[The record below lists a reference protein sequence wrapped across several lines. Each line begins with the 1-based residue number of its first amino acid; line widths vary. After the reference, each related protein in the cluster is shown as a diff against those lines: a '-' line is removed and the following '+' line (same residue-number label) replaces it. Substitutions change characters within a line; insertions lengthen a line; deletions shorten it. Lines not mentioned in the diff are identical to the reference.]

1 MIASACVLTGGAD
14 PDRDAVTR
22 AAHGKDCFMAARRR
36 APLARELPAELQVA
50 ATNGS
55 ILTDSRGRKYIDFVM
70 GWCVGNFGW
79 RPAAIAKAIERFKG
93 PDYVY
98 PGYAYAPWT
107 ELAQLLAS
115 LAPRSLTTCFRA
127 TGGSEAVDLA
137 LQAAMIHTRRRAFL
151 SLEGSYHGNSIAG
164 VSIGASESRERIKNL
179 LPHCGKIP
187 PPLDAKAMRRIEQ
200 RLKRRDVAAFVME
213 PISINLGVLIP
224 EKSMIRRLRDLCLR
238 YGTMFIA
245 DEVATGFG
253 RTGRLFA
260 CEHFDLDPDML
271 CVAKAMSGGLAPIGA
286 VIATAPI
293 AQSMEEHGAFYST
306 YGWHP
311 RSVAAAIA
319 SLRDLKANR
328 RRLLACVAEMSEY
341 FRVRLLQLEF
351 DRPAAIR
358 IQGLAIGID
367 VGDED
372 YADAIHDKCRRNG
385 LLVSTEGS
393 TVLLLPSLAIDK
405 RTAARGLDAL
415 ARSI

>member
-1 MIASACVLTGGAD
+1 MMLPPSRGRKGS
-14 PDRDAVTR
+14 
-22 AAHGKDCFMAARRR
+22 FMPARRR
-36 APLARELPAELQVA
+36 KPRVLARDLPAELQVA

-79 RPAAIAKAIERFKG
+79 RPAGIAKAIERFNG

-98 PGYAYAPWT
+98 PGYSYAPWT
-107 ELAQLLAS
+107 ELARLLAS
-115 LAPRSLTTCFRA
+115 LAPRPLTTCFRA

-137 LQAAMIHTRRRAFL
+137 LQAAMIHTGRRGLL
-151 SLEGSYHGNSIAG
+151 SLEGSYHGNSLG
-164 VSIGASESRERIKNL
+164 GLSIGASDNREQIRNL
-179 LPHCGKIP
+179 LPHCGKIA
-187 PPLDAKAMRRIEQ
+187 PPLDATALRRIEQ
-200 RLKRRDVAAFVME
+200 KLKRRNVAAFIME

-224 EKSMIRRLRDLCLR
+224 EKDAVRRVRDLCRR
-238 YGTMFIA
+238 YGTLFIA
-245 DEVATGFG
+245 DEVACGFG

-260 CEHFDLDPDML
+260 CEHFELEPDMI

-293 AQSMEEHGAFYST
+293 AKSMEENDGTFYST

-319 SLRDLKANR
+319 TLRSLKANQ
-328 RRLLACVAEMSEY
+328 RRLLASVAEMSEY
-341 FRVRLLQLEF
+341 FRVRLQQLQF
-351 DRPAAIR
+351 DRPAAVR

-367 VGDED
+367 VDDED
-372 YADAIHDKCRRNG
+372 YADTIHDKCRRNG

-405 RTAARGLDAL
+405 RPAATGLDIL

>member
-1 MIASACVLTGGAD
+1 M
-14 PDRDAVTR
+14 P
-22 AAHGKDCFMAARRR
+22 ARRR
-36 APLARELPAELQVA
+36 EPLARDLPAELQVA

-79 RPAAIAKAIERFKG
+79 RRPATTKTVERFKG

-98 PGYAYAPWT
+98 PGYSYAPWT
-107 ELAQLLAS
+107 ELARLLTS
-115 LAPRSLTTCFRA
+115 LAPRPLTTCFRA

-137 LQAAMIHTRRRAFL
+137 LQAALIHTGRRAFL
-151 SLEGSYHGNSIAG
+151 SLEDSYHGNSLAG
-164 VSIGASESRERIKNL
+164 LSIGASDSRERLKNL
-179 LPHCGKIP
+179 LPHCAKIAV
-187 PPLDAKAMRRIEQ
+187 PLDVKALRRIEQ
-200 RLKRRDVAAFVME
+200 RLKRRDVAAFIME

-224 EKSMIRRLRDLCLR
+224 AKDIIQRVRDLCRR
-238 YGTMFIA
+238 YGTLFIA
-245 DEVATGFG
+245 DEVACGFG
-253 RTGRLFA
+253 RTGRVFA
-260 CEHFDLDPDML
+260 CEHFDLDPDVL
-271 CVAKAMSGGLAPIGA
+271 CLAKAMSGGLAPIGA
-286 VIATAPI
+286 MIATTPI
-293 AQSMEEHGAFYST
+293 AKSMEENDGTFYSS

-319 SLRDLKANR
+319 TLRDLKANR
-328 RRLLACVAEMSEY
+328 RRLLGGVAEMSEY

-351 DRPAAIR
+351 ERPAAVR

-393 TVLLLPSLAIDK
+393 TVLLRPSLAIDK
-405 RTAARGLDAL
+405 RTAARGLDML

>member
-1 MIASACVLTGGAD
+1 M
-14 PDRDAVTR
+14 P
-22 AAHGKDCFMAARRR
+22 ARRR
-36 APLARELPAELQVA
+36 KLRLARDLPDKLQVA

-70 GWCVGNFGW
+70 GWCVANFGW
-79 RPAAIAKAIERFKG
+79 RPEPTMKAIERFKG

-98 PGYAYAPWT
+98 PGYSYAPWT
-107 ELAQLLAS
+107 ELARLLAS

-137 LQAAMIHTRRRAFL
+137 LQAALIHTGRRAFL
-151 SLEGSYHGNSIAG
+151 SLEGSYHGNSLAG
-164 VSIGASESRERIKNL
+164 LSIGASESRERIKNL
-179 LPHCGKIP
+179 LPHCGKIA
-187 PPLDAKAMRRIEQ
+187 PPLDAKALRRIEQ
-200 RLKRRDVAAFVME
+200 RLKRRDVAAFVIE

-224 EKSMIRRLRDLCLR
+224 GHDVIRRVRDVCRQYSTL
-238 YGTMFIA
+238 FIA
-245 DEVATGFG
+245 DEVASGFC
-253 RTGRLFA
+253 RTGRVFA

-271 CVAKAMSGGLAPIGA
+271 CVAKAMTGGLAPIGA
-286 VIATAPI
+286 VIAAAPI
-293 AQSMEEHGAFYST
+293 AKSMEEHGGTLYST

-319 SLRDLKANR
+319 TLGNLKANR
-328 RRLLACVAEMSEY
+328 ARLLAGVADMSEY

-351 DRPAAIR
+351 EQPAAVR

-372 YADAIHDKCRRNG
+372 YADAVQDKCRRNG

-393 TVLLLPSLAIDK
+393 TVLLLPSLTIDK
-405 RTAARGLDAL
+405 RTAARGLDIL
-415 ARSI
+415 ARSIV

>member
-1 MIASACVLTGGAD
+1 M
-14 PDRDAVTR
+14 P
-22 AAHGKDCFMAARRR
+22 ARRR
-36 APLARELPAELQVA
+36 EPLARDLPAELQVT
-50 ATNGS
+50 ATTGS
-55 ILTDSRGRKYIDFVM
+55 TVTDSRGRKYIDFVM

-79 RPAAIAKAIERFKG
+79 RPPAIAKAIERFKG

-107 ELAQLLAS
+107 ELARLLAS
-115 LAPRSLTTCFRA
+115 LAPRPLTTCFRA

-137 LQAAMIHTRRRAFL
+137 LQAAMIHTGRRAFL
-151 SLEGSYHGNSIAG
+151 SLEGSYHGNSLAG
-164 VSIGASESRERIKNL
+164 LSIGASDNRERIKNL
-179 LPHCGKIP
+179 LPHCGKIA
-187 PPLDAKAMRRIEQ
+187 PPLDTKALRRIEA
-200 RLKRRDVAAFVME
+200 RLKRRDVAAFIVE

-224 EKSMIRRLRDLCLR
+224 DGDVIRRVRDLCRR
-238 YGTMFIA
+238 YGTLFIA
-245 DEVATGFG
+245 DEVASGFG

-260 CEHFDLDPDML
+260 CEHFDLDPDVL

-286 VIATAPI
+286 MIATAPI
-293 AQSMEEHGAFYST
+293 AKSMEENDGTFYST

-319 SLRDLKANR
+319 TLRGLKANR
-328 RRLLACVAEMSEY
+328 GRLLAGVAEMSEY

-351 DRPAAIR
+351 ERPAAVR
-358 IQGLAIGID
+358 VQGLAIGVD

-372 YADAIHDKCRRNG
+372 YADAIQDKCRRNG

-405 RTAARGLDAL
+405 GTAARGLDIL

>member
-1 MIASACVLTGGAD
+1 MPT
-14 PDRDAVTR
+14 
-22 AAHGKDCFMAARRR
+22 RRR
-36 APLARELPAELQVA
+36 ERGVLARDLPAELEVA

-55 ILTDSRGRKYIDFVM
+55 VVTDSRGRKYIDFVM

-79 RPAAIAKAIERFKG
+79 RPPAIANALERFKG

-98 PGYAYAPWT
+98 PGYSYAGWT
-107 ELAQLLAS
+107 ELARLLAS
-115 LAPRSLTTCFRA
+115 LAPRPLTTCFRA

-137 LQAAMIHTRRRAFL
+137 LQAAMIHTGRRAFL
-151 SLEGSYHGNSIAG
+151 SLEGSYHGNSLAG
-164 VSIGASESRERIKNL
+164 LSIGASDNRERIRNL
-179 LPHCGKIP
+179 LPHCGKIA
-187 PPLDAKAMRRIEQ
+187 PPLDAKALRRVEQ

-224 EKSMIRRLRDLCLR
+224 ERDAIRRVRDLCRR
-238 YGTMFIA
+238 YGTLFIA
-245 DEVATGFG
+245 DEVASGFG

-260 CEHFDLDPDML
+260 CEHFDLEPDLL

-293 AQSMEEHGAFYST
+293 AKAMEEKDGTFYST

-319 SLRDLKANR
+319 TLRALKANR
-328 RRLLACVAEMSEY
+328 RRLLAGVAEMSDY

-351 DRPAAIR
+351 DRPAAVR

-367 VGDED
+367 VGSEE
-372 YADAIHDKCRRNG
+372 YADAIHDKCHRNG

-393 TVLLLPSLAIDK
+393 TVLLLPSLVIDK
-405 RTAARGLDAL
+405 RTAARGLDIL

>member
-1 MIASACVLTGGAD
+1 MPI
-14 PDRDAVTR
+14 
-22 AAHGKDCFMAARRR
+22 RRR
-36 APLARELPAELQVA
+36 APLARDLPAELQVA

-55 ILTDSRGRKYIDFVM
+55 ILIDSRGRKYIDFVM
-70 GWCVGNFGW
+70 GWCVANFGW
-79 RPAAIAKAIERFKG
+79 RREPTLKAIERFNG

-98 PGYAYAPWT
+98 PGYSYAPWT
-107 ELAQLLAS
+107 ELARLLAS
-115 LAPRSLTTCFRA
+115 LAPRPLTTCFRA

-137 LQAAMIHTRRRAFL
+137 LQAALIHTRRRAFL
-151 SLEGSYHGNSIAG
+151 SLEGSYHGNSLAG
-164 VSIGASESRERIKNL
+164 LSIGASENRDQIKNL
-179 LPHCGKIP
+179 LPHCGKIA
-187 PPLDAKAMRRIEQ
+187 PPLDAKALRRIEQ

-224 EKSMIRRLRDLCLR
+224 EKDAIRRVRDLCRR
-238 YGTMFIA
+238 YGTLFIA
-245 DEVATGFG
+245 DEVASGFG
-253 RTGRLFA
+253 RTGRVFA
-260 CEHFDLDPDML
+260 CEHFDLDPDVL
-271 CVAKAMSGGLAPIGA
+271 CAAKAMSGGLAPIGA
-286 VIATAPI
+286 VIATAAI
-293 AQSMEEHGAFYST
+293 AKSMEEHDGTLYST

-319 SLRDLKANR
+319 TLRGLKANR
-328 RRLLACVAEMSEY
+328 GRLLAGVAEMSEY

-351 DRPAAIR
+351 DRPAAVR

-372 YADAIHDKCRRNG
+372 YADAIHDRCRRNG

-405 RTAARGLDAL
+405 QTAARGLDLL

>member
-1 MIASACVLTGGAD
+1 M
-14 PDRDAVTR
+14 P
-22 AAHGKDCFMAARRR
+22 ARRR
-36 APLARELPAELQVA
+36 EPLAREEPADLQVA

-55 ILTDSRGRKYIDFVM
+55 IVTDARGRKYIDFVM

-107 ELAQLLAS
+107 ELARLLTS

-137 LQAAMIHTRRRAFL
+137 LQAAMIHTGRHAFL
-151 SLEGSYHGNSIAG
+151 SLEGSYHGNSLAG
-164 VSIGASESRERIKNL
+164 LSIGASDNREHIKNL
-179 LPHCGKIP
+179 LPHCGKIA
-187 PPLDAKAMRRIEQ
+187 PPLDAKALRRIEQ
-200 RLKRRDVAAFVME
+200 RLKRRDVAAFVIE

-224 EKSMIRRLRDLCLR
+224 EKDVIRQVRDMCRR
-238 YGTMFIA
+238 YGTLFIA
-245 DEVATGFG
+245 DEVASGFG
-253 RTGRLFA
+253 RTGRVFA
-260 CEHFDLDPDML
+260 CEHFDLAPDML

-286 VIATAPI
+286 VLATAPV
-293 AQSMEEHGAFYST
+293 AQSMEENEGAFYST

-319 SLRDLKANR
+319 TLRDLKDNR
-328 RRLLACVAEMSEY
+328 RRLLDEVADMSEY

-351 DRPAAIR
+351 DQPATIR

-367 VGDED
+367 VGAEES
-372 YADAIHDKCRRNG
+372 ADAIQEKCRRNG

-393 TVLLLPSLAIDK
+393 TVLLLPSLTIDK
-405 RTAARGLDAL
+405 RTAARGLDIL

>member
-1 MIASACVLTGGAD
+1 MPT
-14 PDRDAVTR
+14 
-22 AAHGKDCFMAARRR
+22 RRR
-36 APLARELPAELQVA
+36 EAHVLARDLPAELQVA
-50 ATNGS
+50 ATSGS
-55 ILTDSRGRKYIDFVM
+55 IVTDSRGRKYIDFVM

-79 RPAAIAKAIERFKG
+79 RNAAITKAIERFKG

-107 ELAQLLAS
+107 ELARLLTS
-115 LAPRSLTTCFRA
+115 LAPRPLTTCFRA

-137 LQAAMIHTRRRAFL
+137 LQAAMIHTGRRGFL
-151 SLEGSYHGNSIAG
+151 SLEDSYHGNSLAG
-164 VSIGASESRERIKNL
+164 LSVGASDNRERLKNL
-179 LPHCGKIP
+179 LPHCGKIST
-187 PPLDAKAMRRIEQ
+187 PLDAKAVRRIEQ
-200 RLKRRDVAAFVME
+200 RLKRRDVAAFIME

-224 EKSMIRRLRDLCLR
+224 EADVIRRVRELCRR
-238 YGTMFIA
+238 YGTLFIA
-245 DEVATGFG
+245 DEVACGFG
-253 RTGRLFA
+253 RTGRVFA

-286 VIATAPI
+286 VIATAPV
-293 AQSMEEHGAFYST
+293 AQSMEENDGAFYST

-319 SLRDLKANR
+319 TLRELKANR
-328 RRLLACVAEMSEY
+328 AQLLDGIEEMSDY

-351 DRPAAIR
+351 DNPAAIR

-367 VGDED
+367 VGAEER
-372 YADAIHDKCRRNG
+372 ADAIQEKCRRNG

-405 RTAARGLDAL
+405 RTAARALDIL

>member
-1 MIASACVLTGGAD
+1 M
-14 PDRDAVTR
+14 P
-22 AAHGKDCFMAARRR
+22 ARRR
-36 APLARELPAELQVA
+36 DPLARDLPAELQVA

-55 ILTDSRGRKYIDFVM
+55 IVTDSRGRKYIDFVM

-79 RPAAIAKAIERFKG
+79 RPVAIAKAVDRFKG

-98 PGYAYAPWT
+98 PGYSYAPWT
-107 ELAQLLAS
+107 ELARLLAS

-137 LQAAMIHTRRRAFL
+137 LQAAMIHTGRRGFL
-151 SLEGSYHGNSIAG
+151 SLEGSYHGNSLAG
-164 VSIGASESRERIKNL
+164 LSIGASDNREQVKNL
-179 LPHCGKIP
+179 LPHCGKIA
-187 PPLDAKAMRRIEQ
+187 PPLDAKALDRIER

-224 EKSMIRRLRDLCLR
+224 DHDAIRRVRDLCRR
-238 YGTMFIA
+238 YGTLFIA
-245 DEVATGFG
+245 DEVACGFG

-260 CEHFDLDPDML
+260 CEHFDLEPDLM

-286 VIATAPI
+286 VLAWTPVAT
-293 AQSMEEHGAFYST
+293 SMEDNDGTFYST
-306 YGWHP
+306 YGGHP

-319 SLRDLKANR
+319 TLRDVKANR
-328 RRLLACVAEMSEY
+328 RQLLASVAEMSQY

-351 DRPAAIR
+351 DRPAAVR

-372 YADAIHDKCRRNG
+372 YADAIHDKCRRHG

-393 TVLLLPSLAIDK
+393 TVLLLPSLTIDK
-405 RTAARGLDAL
+405 RTAARGLDIL